1 MENEKL
7 IKQINETIGNERIFD
22 SKTTKIY
29 KKNTYFLFK
38 NYLVTKSIR
47 NLGEMDILIVCDNL
61 AVNAEIVDLDN
72 VNDYE
77 MSNFDKNK
85 ILNDNKILLLNYY
98 DIKGNFK
105 KCRIFLDAKYN
116 VFKGV

>member
-29 KKNTYFLFK
+29 KKITYFLFK

-47 NLGEMDILIVCDNL
+47 NLGEMDILIVYDNL

-72 VNDYE
+72 V
-77 MSNFDKNK
+77 
-85 ILNDNKILLLNYY
+85 NYY